1 MYKQETTQ
9 EHINKIIELRQSVH
23 AHGFGKQSDAL
34 SEVLGAICLTGTLS
48 SFPILSQ
55 SKRFQRQW
63 HSLYKALERGT
74 LDDEW
79 ISRHLAQQVPEQG
92 VQYYSLDGSAWP
104 RPRAR
109 TMDDRQYVYHPTATV
124 QGGSICIG
132 YAYSLLD
139 WVPEAHRSWSRCMS
153 VKRIPSQMTAGEMGI
168 AQVKE
173 LSQNRAALGSVL
185 DIVAVDGKYGNAKF
199 LHPLKKQRCG
209 IVVRLR
215 KDRVLYQAPQHPKKR
230 KRGHPRV
237 HGKRFA
243 FKEPVTWEARDEV
256 ISFEHAKLGQV
267 KLERWNNLHGKN
279 DADVPMDVLRASI
292 HLEREKP
299 PKPIWLAWQPPA
311 SLPSNLDVNAQ
322 TIWQAYVHRW
332 PVEPGIRFR
341 KQRLGWTTPQ
351 FQHKETGGRWS
362 WLVALAF
369 WLLFLA
375 RPIGADQPLPWQKP
389 QRKLTPQRVQQALP
403 LIFAQFGSPARKPKM
418 RGKSPGWPRGK
429 RRTPKQRFKVVK
441 KQPASA

>member
-1 MYKQETTQ
+1 MHKQETTQ
-9 EHINKIIELRQSVH
+9 EHINKIIEFRQSVH

-34 SEVLGAICLTGTLS
+34 SEVLDAICLTGTLS

-132 YAYSLLD
+132 YAHSLLD

-185 DIVAVDGKYGNAKF
+185 DIVAADGKYGNAKF
-199 LHPLKKQRCG
+199 LRPLKKQRCG

-230 KRGHPRV
+230 KRGHPRI

-243 FKEPVTWEARDEV
+243 FKEPVTWEVRDEV

-267 KLERWNNLHGKN
+267 KLERWNNLHGKTM
-279 DADVPMDVLRASI
+279 PMCLWMCSEPAFIWR
-292 HLEREKP
+292 ERNR
-299 PKPIWLAWQPPA
+299 
-311 SLPSNLDVNAQ
+311 PSQ
-322 TIWQAYVHRW
+322 S
-332 PVEPGIRFR
+332 G
-341 KQRLGWTTPQ
+341 
-351 FQHKETGGRWS
+351 
-362 WLVALAF
+362 
-369 WLLFLA
+369 
-375 RPIGADQPLPWQKP
+375 
-389 QRKLTPQRVQQALP
+389 
-403 LIFAQFGSPARKPKM
+403 
-418 RGKSPGWPRGK
+418 
-429 RRTPKQRFKVVK
+429 
-441 KQPASA
+441 